1 MLVLPIKKKWFEMI
15 VAGKKKEEYREIK
28 PYYDKRFGNILLG
41 YSLDNVKAELY
52 ENIEFSIL
60 FRNGYSPT
68 SPSVKCLC
76 ILNKGYGKQE
86 WGAIKG
92 KEYYILTIIK
102 IIEIK
107 NWDVPKPTCS
117 IPTVPIM
124 NSPMAAAVQQ
134 ATEEAQNEIEK
145 AIKKQFEIG
154 IDIEEALN
162 RTAEE
167 MKNKMMFGI

>member
-1 MLVLPIKKKWFEMI
+1 MLVLPIKKEWFDMI
-15 VAGKKKEEYREIK
+15 ASGKKKEEYREIK
-28 PYYDKRFGNILLG
+28 PYYDKRFMKTFGFDYLN
-41 YSLDNVKAELY
+41 KR
-52 ENIEFSIL
+52 IEVI
-60 FRNGYSPT
+60 FRNGYSLT